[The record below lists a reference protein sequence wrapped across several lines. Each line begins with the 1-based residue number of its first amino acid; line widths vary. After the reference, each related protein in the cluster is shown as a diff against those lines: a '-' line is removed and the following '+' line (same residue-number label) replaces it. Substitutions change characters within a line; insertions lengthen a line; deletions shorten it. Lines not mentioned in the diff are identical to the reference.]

1 MTYLILGHSTPY
13 SLLRL
18 LLVVRLSDP
27 ICGSALTGLSLEDGV
42 GTWRMHIGTARD
54 TFCNGS
60 PISIFP
66 SPADRMLCPKN
77 QKCEFLLS
85 CLDKT
90 KSGKKDTQQSKLI
103 YPYTLNRIMFQY
115 RCHAVVILIHTEEKS
130 YWLQVVT
137 DRTMLMRE

>member
-103 YPYTLNRIMFQY
+103 YPSGVGAGCRLPRGCERLGPFNSYKI
-115 RCHAVVILIHTEEKS
+115 ATE
-130 YWLQVVT
+130 
-137 DRTMLMRE
+137 RH